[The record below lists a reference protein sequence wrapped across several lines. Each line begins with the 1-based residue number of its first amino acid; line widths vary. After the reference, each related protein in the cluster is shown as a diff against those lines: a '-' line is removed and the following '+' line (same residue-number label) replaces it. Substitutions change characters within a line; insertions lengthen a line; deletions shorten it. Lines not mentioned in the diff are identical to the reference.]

1 MSKVASVGQT
11 WKEALLSTLPE
22 RKGAREIGEDDDDDD
37 LNSSQENSQD
47 GSDNENGDSD
57 NTSQKEP
64 KEEKTDSIIPNDNGH
79 SCEIESENAI
89 NLDSSDILKQ

>member
-22 RKGAREIGEDDDDDD
+22 RKGAREIGEDDDD

-79 SCEIESENAI
+79 SCETESENAM
-89 NLDSSDILKQ
+89 NLDSSDISKQ

>member
-22 RKGAREIGEDDDDDD
+22 RKGAREIGEEDDDDD

-57 NTSQKEP
+57 NTSQGLKVP
-64 KEEKTDSIIPNDNGH
+64 KEEKTDSVIIMDTHVIP
-79 SCEIESENAI
+79 ERV
-89 NLDSSDILKQ
+89 KMP